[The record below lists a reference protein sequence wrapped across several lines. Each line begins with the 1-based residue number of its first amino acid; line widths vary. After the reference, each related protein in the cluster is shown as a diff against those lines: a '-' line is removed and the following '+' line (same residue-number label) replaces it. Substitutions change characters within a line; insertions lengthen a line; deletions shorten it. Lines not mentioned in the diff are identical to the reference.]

1 MDEFYLF
8 TRALTASEVGKLYS
22 VNTPSVPGDFNSDGL
37 LTSVD
42 IDTLSGQVRAGT
54 NNAAYD
60 LNADKKVDDADR
72 QVWIVNLKKT
82 YSGDANLDL
91 RFDSSDFVEV
101 FQKGKYE
108 TGSAAG
114 WAEGDWSGDALFDS
128 SDFVAAFQMGGYE
141 KGPRAA
147 VSAVPEPS
155 SMVLALLGSL
165 ALLSRRR
172 K

>member
-1 MDEFYLF
+1 
-8 TRALTASEVGKLYS
+8 
-22 VNTPSVPGDFNSDGL
+22 VN
-37 LTSVD
+37 
-42 IDTLSGQVRAGT
+42 
-54 NNAAYD
+54 
-60 LNADKKVDDADR
+60 DDDR

-91 RFDSSDFVEV
+91 KFDSGDFVEV

-147 VSAVPEPS
+147 VSAVPEPGS
-155 SMVLALLGSL
+155 AVLLALGLLGL
-165 ALLSRRR
+165 VSRRR
-172 K
+172 RV